1 MATEQPF
8 RFTVDDFA
16 EALADLDGEIGK
28 SKNLGKIA
36 PVRLLSAGGFVAVS
50 HLGNRSATE
59 DIDYIIDP
67 NIENLGKIKEKLQK
81 AIRTVADKRKISEEW
96 INAHMEVFAV
106 GGTKMR
112 LFQESI
118 EQQVI
123 LWHGKNLVIYAV
135 KWEWSLARKLKRIG
149 SERREVDIND
159 AVAILKIMVDQKGGP
174 LERETMKG
182 WNSIIYTP
190 IEDSVLD
197 IVAAGFS
204 AKYGVPGIV

>member
-8 RFTVDDFA
+8 RFTADDFA

-28 SKNLGKIA
+28 SRNLGKIV

-96 INAHMEVFAV
+96 INAHMEVFA
-106 GGTKMR
+106 
-112 LFQESI
+112 
-118 EQQVI
+118 QVI

-149 SERREVDIND
+149 SERREIDIND
-159 AVAILKIMVDQKGGP
+159 AVAILKIMMDQKGGP
-174 LERETMKG
+174 LEREMMKG
-182 WNSIIYTP
+182 WNTIVHTS

-204 AKYGVPGIV
+204 AK